1 MPDPSSSLTAV
12 ALADGD
18 AEPRQR
24 FSQVLSGLAARPVTV
39 IRIGDVL
46 NAFGDRAFGA
56 LMLLFAAPNMLPL
69 PPGMSA
75 VLGAPLLFITAQLML
90 GRSTLW
96 MPRFICERSI
106 SRDFF
111 ALLTAKLSPVLHRA
125 ERFLQP
131 RISVLLHPIP
141 ERIVGGACLLLAIIL
156 FLPIP
161 FGNIP
166 PAFAIA
172 AFALGILERDGMAT
186 IIGWLATIGSVLILA
201 AISSAIIAGIRAF
214 LDQLWVLIG

>member
-1 MPDPSSSLTAV
+1 MPDPSSSLTTV

-24 FSQVLSGLAARPVTV
+24 FSEVLSGLASRTSPA
-39 IRIGDVL
+39 ISIGDVL

-56 LMLLFAAPNMLPL
+56 LMLLFAAPNVLPL
-69 PPGMSA
+69 PPGTSA
-75 VLGAPLLFITAQLML
+75 VLGAPLLFVTAQLML
-90 GRSTLW
+90 GRPTLW
-96 MPRFICERSI
+96 MPRFISERSI

-125 ERFLQP
+125 ERFLRP
-131 RISVLLHPIP
+131 RISMLLHPVP

-166 PAFAIA
+166 PAWAIA
-172 AFALGILERDGMAT
+172 AFALGILERDGLAT
-186 IIGWLATIGSVLILA
+186 VVGWLATIGSILILVA
-201 AISSAIIAGIRAF
+201 VSSAIIAGVRAF